1 MGFNAPVGIGWPAS
15 SYTGWGVY
23 ALNLTLQLLK
33 MKRNPIWISAP
44 VDLEMDETFL
54 SIAKKQIL
62 LEEAASKTGSLEF
75 DFPVLHALRND
86 FRPSLDEQLARGSIN
101 IGVIFFENTEF
112 SEMGIKRA
120 QDYDLIITG
129 SSWNMELL
137 KKSGIYNVVNIFQGV
152 DTELFSPSNKSK
164 KDPDKFI
171 VFSGG
176 KFEYRK
182 GQDAVISAFKRFYFN
197 HPNALLVFAWENP
210 WVEIV
215 ATIKNSALVEGVP
228 EKTKAGVTDF
238 SSWLKRNG
246 LPSESFQDLGR
257 VPNHKMPSVFDSA
270 DVAIFPNRCEA
281 GTNLVAMEAMASGVP
296 TILSSNTG
304 HLDLLAMGFGHALPM
319 GQAGLG
325 QVHPEVCAAYG
336 DDPLGLWGETDPDEL
351 LAWWLR
357 IAENREQWHSDGRH
371 HADAV
376 RDLSWRNSMRKL
388 LSYVE
393 SIPGK

>member
-23 ALNLTLQLLK
+23 ALNLTLQLLE

-62 LEEAASKTGSLEF
+62 LEEVASKTGSLEF

-152 DTELFSPSNKSK
+152 DTELFSPSNKIK

-257 VPNHKMPSVFDSA
+257 VPNHKMPPVFDSA

-304 HLDLLAMGFGHALPM
+304 HLDLIKEDNCLRLLKMSPSQPFAHYSGVSGWMEPDVDEMVDALEEVYVNRKEASQIAKVGHKSL
-319 GQAGLG
+319 QSFNWKK
-325 QVHPEVCAAYG
+325 QVNYLMDVI
-336 DDPLGLWGETDPDEL
+336 DREL
-351 LAWWLR
+351 FK
-357 IAENREQWHSDGRH
+357 S
-371 HADAV
+371 
-376 RDLSWRNSMRKL
+376 
-388 LSYVE
+388 
-393 SIPGK
+393 

>member
-1 MGFNAPVGIGWPAS
+1 MGFNASVGIGWPAS

-23 ALNLTLQLLK
+23 GLNLTLQLLE
-33 MKRNPIWISAP
+33 MKRNPVWLSAP
-44 VDLEMDETFL
+44 VDLEMNETFL
-54 SIAKKQIL
+54 SIAKKQTL
-62 LEEAASKTGSLEF
+62 LEEVATKTGSLEF

-112 SEMGIKRA
+112 SEMGIRRA

-137 KKSGIYNVVNIFQGV
+137 KKLGIYNVVNIFQGV
-152 DTELFSPSNKSK
+152 DTELFSPKNKTK
-164 KDPDKFI
+164 RDPEKFV

-182 GQDAVISAFKRFYFN
+182 GQDAVVSAFKQFYAN

-215 ATIKNSALVEGVP
+215 STIQYSTLVNGVP
-228 EKTKAGVTDF
+228 EKTKTGVTDF
-238 SSWLKRNG
+238 SSWLNSNG

-257 VPNHKMPSVFDSA
+257 VPNHKMPSVFASA

-296 TILSSNTG
+296 SILSSNTG
-304 HLDLLAMGFGHALPM
+304 HLDLIKQGNCLRLLKMSPSQPFAHYSGVSGWMEPDVDEMVEALEKVYINRKEAGQMAKMGHKSLQSFSWKK
-319 GQAGLG
+319 
-325 QVHPEVCAAYG
+325 QVNYLMEVI
-336 DDPLGLWGETDPDEL
+336 DTK
-351 LAWWLR
+351 
-357 IAENREQWHSDGRH
+357 
-371 HADAV
+371 V
-376 RDLSWRNSMRKL
+376 F
-388 LSYVE
+388 
-393 SIPGK
+393 

>member
-1 MGFNAPVGIGWPAS
+1 MGFNASVGIGWPAS

-23 ALNLTLQLLK
+23 GLNLTLQLLK
-33 MKRNPIWISAP
+33 MKRNPVWISAP
-44 VDLEMDETFL
+44 VDLEMNETFL
-54 SIAKKQIL
+54 SIAKKQTL
-62 LEEAASKTGSLEF
+62 LEEVATKTGSLEF

-112 SEMGIKRA
+112 SEMGIRRA

-129 SSWNMELL
+129 SSWNMEML
-137 KKSGIYNVVNIFQGV
+137 KKLGIHNVVNIFQGV
-152 DTELFSPSNKSK
+152 DTELFSPRKQSK
-164 KDPDKFI
+164 RDLEKFI

-182 GQDAVISAFKRFYFN
+182 GQDAVVSAFKQFYAN

-215 ATIKNSALVEGVP
+215 STIQYSTLVKGVP
-228 EKTKAGVTDF
+228 EKTKTGVTDF
-238 SSWLKRNG
+238 SSWLNSNG

-257 VPNHKMPSVFDSA
+257 VPNHKMPTVFASA

-296 TILSSNTG
+296 SILSSNTG
-304 HLDLLAMGFGHALPM
+304 HLDLIKQGN
-319 GQAGLG
+319 
-325 QVHPEVCAAYG
+325 C
-336 DDPLGLWGETDPDEL
+336 LGLLKMSPSQPFAHYSGVSGWMEPDVNEMVEAL
-351 LAWWLR
+351 EKVY
-357 IAENREQWHSDGRH
+357 INRKEAGQMAKIGHKSLQSFNWKKQVNYLMEVIDTK
-371 HADAV
+371 V
-376 RDLSWRNSMRKL
+376 F
-388 LSYVE
+388 
-393 SIPGK
+393 

>member
-1 MGFNAPVGIGWPAS
+1 MGFNTSVGIGWPAS

-23 ALNLTLQLLK
+23 GLNLTLQLLE
-33 MKRNPIWISAP
+33 MKRNPVWISAP
-44 VDLEMDETFL
+44 VDLEMNETFL
-54 SIAKKQIL
+54 SIAKKQTL
-62 LEEAASKTGSLEF
+62 LEEVAIKTGSLEF

-120 QDYDLIITG
+120 KDYDLIITG

-137 KKSGIYNVVNIFQGV
+137 KKSGIYNVVNVFQGV

-182 GQDAVISAFKRFYFN
+182 GQDAVVAAFKQFYAN
-197 HPNALLVFAWENP
+197 HPNSLLVFAWENP

-215 ATIKNSALVEGVP
+215 STIKYSTLIEGVP
-228 EKTKAGVTDF
+228 EKSKTGVTDF
-238 SSWLKRNG
+238 SSWLNQNG
-246 LPSESFQDLGR
+246 LPSGSFQDLGR
-257 VPNHKMPSVFDSA
+257 VANHKMPSVLASA
-270 DVAIFPNRCEA
+270 DVAIFPNRCES
-281 GTNLVAMEAMASGVP
+281 GTNLVAMEAMASGLP

-304 HLDLLAMGFGHALPM
+304 HLDLIKQGNCLRLLKMSPSQPFAHYSGVSGWMEPDIDEMVEALEEVYVNKKKANQMAKVGHKSL
-319 GQAGLG
+319 QSFNWKK
-325 QVHPEVCAAYG
+325 QVNY
-336 DDPLGLWGETDPDEL
+336 L
-351 LAWWLR
+351 LDV
-357 IAENREQWHSDGRH
+357 IDREFFKS
-371 HADAV
+371 
-376 RDLSWRNSMRKL
+376 
-388 LSYVE
+388 
-393 SIPGK
+393 

>member
-23 ALNLTLQLLK
+23 ALNLTLQLLE

-44 VDLEMDETFL
+44 VDLEMNETFL

-62 LEEAASKTGSLEF
+62 LEEVASKTGSLEF

-152 DTELFSPSNKSK
+152 DTELFSPSNKIK

-257 VPNHKMPSVFDSA
+257 VPNHKMPPVFDSA

-304 HLDLLAMGFGHALPM
+304 HLDLIKEDNCLRLLKMSPSQPFAHYSGVSGWMEPDVDEMVDALEEVYVNRKEASQIAKVGHKSL
-319 GQAGLG
+319 QSFNWKK
-325 QVHPEVCAAYG
+325 QVNYLMDVI
-336 DDPLGLWGETDPDEL
+336 DREL
-351 LAWWLR
+351 FK
-357 IAENREQWHSDGRH
+357 S
-371 HADAV
+371 
-376 RDLSWRNSMRKL
+376 
-388 LSYVE
+388 
-393 SIPGK
+393 